1 MANWRERL
9 RELWNRYQSKRK
21 YIIIGAILVLVLA
34 FAGISFWY
42 GSKPEYVPL
51 YTNLETKDAGDVVN
65 SLKESG
71 VPYELIEDKK
81 GATILVPV
89 TQVHN
94 LRLEL
99 ASAGLPRGN
108 KGFELFDD
116 SKLGVTE
123 FQNKINYLQALQ
135 GELTRTIEHLDSV
148 DKARVHIV
156 LPEDSL
162 YKKNEKPATAS
173 ILLMLKPETTLT
185 TPEVKGIVNLVSH
198 SVQGL
203 APENITIVD
212 DKGNILNKNDDDAL
226 EQQNAQNLRTLNQI
240 EMTKRVRDHIQQNI
254 QTMLDKTLGEGNAF
268 VRVSVELDFDDRKI
282 DRQTFTPVV
291 DESGIIRSQQDISES
306 YNGESNMPGGPAGM
320 QSNIPGYVA
329 EDRNANAEYERKEST
344 RNYEIN
350 EENQKIIASPGS
362 IRRLTVAVL
371 VNDTIT
377 ELQQEGLLRAVSS
390 AAGINEARGDTIS
403 VEPLPFNTDLQDQRA
418 EAARQEQL
426 RKDRILY
433 TEIAAMIL
441 LAALLLGGFLMY
453 RWKKRKERQAEIEA
467 KLEAERIAKEEQ
479 RRAEEEQRRAEEEQ
493 RRAEEAQRLAEIK
506 AVQEAQEAEAE
517 QRAQAVTKDSI
528 PEEPELTEE
537 ERQQLKEKQAILKLI
552 DEKPAEVA
560 LLIKTWLTTDE

>member
-9 RELWNRYQSKRK
+9 RELWNRYDNRHR
-21 YIIIGAILVLVLA
+21 YAFIGGIIALVLA
-34 FAGISFWY
+34 IAGISFWY
-42 GSKPEYVPL
+42 GNKPEYVPL
-51 YTNLETKDAGDVVN
+51 YTNLEMKDAGDVVN
-65 SLKESG
+65 SLKETG
-71 VPYELIEDKK
+71 VPYELVEDKR
-81 GATILVPV
+81 GSTILVPA

-94 LRLEL
+94 LRLDL
-99 ASAGLPRGN
+99 AAAGLPRGN

-135 GELTRTIEHLDSV
+135 GELTRTIEHLGSV
-148 DKARVHIV
+148 EKARIHIV

-173 ILLMLKPETTLT
+173 ILLMLKPETQLT
-185 TPEVKGIVNLVSH
+185 KPEVKGIVNLVSH

-212 DKGNILNKNDDDAL
+212 EQGNILNKNDDDEL

-254 QTMLDKTLGEGNAF
+254 QTMLDKSLGEGNAF

-291 DESGIIRSQQDISES
+291 DDAGIIRSQQDVSES
-306 YNGESNMPGGPAGM
+306 YTGESNMPGGPAGVTG
-320 QSNIPGYVA
+320 NIPGYVA
-329 EDRNANAEYERKEST
+329 EQRNANAEYERKEST

-350 EENQKIIASPGS
+350 EENQKIVASPGS

-371 VNDTIT
+371 VSDEIT

-390 AAGINEARGDTIS
+390 AAGINEERGDTIS
-403 VEPLPFNTDLQDQRA
+403 VEPMPFNTDLRDQR
-418 EAARQEQL
+418 EALERQEQL

-441 LAALLLGGFLMY
+441 IAALLLGGFLMY
-453 RWKKRKERQAEIEA
+453 RWKKRKERQAELEA
-467 KLEAERIAKEEQ
+467 KLAAERQAREE
-479 RRAEEEQRRAEEEQ
+479 A
-493 RRAEEAQRLAEIK
+493 RRAEEAQRRAE
-506 AVQEAQEAEAE
+506 EAERLAAAE
-517 QRAQAVTKDSI
+517 ERAQAI
-528 PEEPELTEE
+528 ENNEIEEDKLTPA
-537 ERQQLKEKQAILKLI
+537 ERQNLTEKQAILKLI

-560 LLIKTWLTTDE
+560 WLIKTWLIEDE

>member
-9 RELWNRYQSKRK
+9 QELWNRYQNQRK
-21 YIIIGAILVLVLA
+21 YIIIGAIVVLVLA
-34 FAGISFWY
+34 FAGISYWY

-65 SLKESG
+65 NLKEAG
-71 VPYELIEDKK
+71 VPYELLEDKK
-81 GATILVPV
+81 GATILVPA

-94 LRLEL
+94 LRLDL
-99 ASAGLPRGN
+99 AAVGLPRGN
-108 KGFELFDD
+108 KGFEIFDD

-123 FQNKINYLQALQ
+123 FQNKVNYLQALQ

-173 ILLMLKPETTLT
+173 ILLMLKPETKLT

-212 DKGNILNKNDDDAL
+212 EQGNILNKNDDDAF
-226 EQQNAQNLRTLNQI
+226 EQQTAQNLRTLSQI
-240 EMTKRVRDHIQQNI
+240 EMTKKVRDHIQQNI

-306 YNGESNMPGGPAGM
+306 YNGESTMPGGPAGV

-344 RNYEIN
+344 KNYEVN

-390 AAGINEARGDTIS
+390 AAGINEERGDTIS
-403 VEPLPFNTDLQDQRA
+403 VEPLPFNTDLLDQKA
-418 EAARQEQL
+418 EEARQEQL

-453 RWKKRKERQAEIEA
+453 RWKKRKERQDEIERQLA
-467 KLEAERIAKEEQ
+467 AERKARE
-479 RRAEEEQRRAEEEQ
+479 EEEQA
-493 RRAEEAQRLAEIK
+493 RRAEEARVQAEIAK
-506 AVQEAQEAEAE
+506 QQAEEQAQIE
-517 QRAQAVTKDSI
+517 QRAKEVEENII
-528 PEEPELTEE
+528 PEENLTEE
-537 ERQQLKEKQAILKLI
+537 EREQLKEKKAILKLI

-560 LLIKTWLTTDE
+560 MLVKLWLTEDE

>member
-9 RELWNRYQSKRK
+9 RELWNRYDRRRK
-21 YIIIGAILVLVLA
+21 LIFFGALLAVILA
-34 FAGISFWY
+34 FVGLSVWY
-42 GSKPEYVPL
+42 GSKPDYVPL

-65 SLKESG
+65 SLKETG
-71 VPYELIEDKK
+71 VPYELVEDKK
-81 GATILVPV
+81 GATILVPAP
-89 TQVHN
+89 QVHD
-94 LRLEL
+94 LRLDL

-148 DKARVHIV
+148 EKARVHIV

-173 ILLMLKPETTLT
+173 ILLMLAPETKLT
-185 TPEVKGIVNLVSH
+185 PPEVKGIVNLVSH

-203 APENITIVD
+203 NPENVTIVD
-212 DKGNILNKNDDDAL
+212 TEGNILNKSDDDAL
-226 EQQNAQNLRTLNQI
+226 EREAQMNLRALNQI
-240 EMTKRVRDHIQQNI
+240 EMTKKVRDHIQQNV
-254 QTMLDKTLGEGNAF
+254 QTLLDKTLGEGNAF

-306 YNGESNMPGGPAGM
+306 YNGESTIPGGPAGV

-329 EDRNANAEYERKEST
+329 EDRSANAEYERKEST

-371 VNDTIT
+371 VNDSIT

-390 AAGINEARGDTIS
+390 AAGINEDRGDTIS
-403 VEPLPFNTDLQDQRA
+403 VEPMPFNTELRDQRLA
-418 EAARQEQL
+418 QERQEQL

-441 LAALLLGGFLMY
+441 IAALVLGGFLMY
-453 RWKKRKERQAEIEA
+453 RWKKRKERQAEI
-467 KLEAERIAKEEQ
+467 AERLAAE
-479 RRAEEEQRRAEEEQ
+479 RRAREEA
-493 RRAEEAQRLAEIK
+493 RRAEEAARR
-506 AVQEAQEAEAE
+506 AEAE
-517 QRAQAVTKDSI
+517 ERQRQLEANEIEEDNLT
-528 PEEPELTEE
+528 PEEKQQMTE
-537 ERQQLKEKQAILKLI
+537 KDAILKLI
-552 DEKPAEVA
+552 DEKPAEA
-560 LLIKTWLTTDE
+560 AMLIKTWLAEDD

>member
-1 MANWRERL
+1 MPA
-9 RELWNRYQSKRK
+9 
-21 YIIIGAILVLVLA
+21 
-34 FAGISFWY
+34 
-42 GSKPEYVPL
+42 
-51 YTNLETKDAGDVVN
+51 
-65 SLKESG
+65 
-71 VPYELIEDKK
+71 
-81 GATILVPV
+81 

-94 LRLEL
+94 LRLDL
-99 ASAGLPRGN
+99 AAVGLPRGN
-108 KGFELFDD
+108 KGFEIFDD

-123 FQNKINYLQALQ
+123 FQNKVNYLQALQ
-135 GELTRTIEHLDSV
+135 GELTRTIEHLGSV

-173 ILLMLKPETTLT
+173 ILLMLKPETKLT

-212 DKGNILNKNDDDAL
+212 EQGNILNKNDDDAF
-226 EQQNAQNLRTLNQI
+226 EQQTAQNLRTLSQI
-240 EMTKRVRDHIQQNI
+240 EMTKKVRDHIQQNI

-306 YNGESNMPGGPAGM
+306 YNGESTMPGGPAGV

-344 RNYEIN
+344 KNYEVN

-390 AAGINEARGDTIS
+390 AAGINEERGDTIS
-403 VEPLPFNTDLQDQRA
+403 VEPLPFNTDLLDQKA
-418 EAARQEQL
+418 EEARQEQL

-453 RWKKRKERQAEIEA
+453 RWKKRKERQDEIERQLA
-467 KLEAERIAKEEQ
+467 VERKAREEKEQ
-479 RRAEEEQRRAEEEQ
+479 A
-493 RRAEEAQRLAEIK
+493 RRAEEARVQAEIAK
-506 AVQEAQEAEAE
+506 QQAEEQAQIE
-517 QRAQAVTKDSI
+517 QRAKEVEENII
-528 PEEPELTEE
+528 PEENLTEE
-537 ERQQLKEKQAILKLI
+537 EREQLKEKKAILKLI

-560 LLIKTWLTTDE
+560 MLVKLWLTEDE

>member
-9 RELWNRYQSKRK
+9 RELWNRYDKKRK
-21 YIIIGAILVLVLA
+21 YAFIGGLIVLVLA

-71 VPYELIEDKK
+71 VPYELIEDKR

-135 GELTRTIEHLDSV
+135 GELTRTIEHLGSV

-173 ILLMLKPETTLT
+173 ILLMLKPETKLT
-185 TPEVKGIVNLVSH
+185 QPEVKGIVNLVSH

-203 APENITIVD
+203 SPENITIVD
-212 DKGNILNKNDDDAL
+212 EQGNILNKNDDDEL
-226 EQQNAQNLRTLNQI
+226 ELQNAQNLRTLNQI

-254 QTMLDKTLGEGNAF
+254 QTLLDKSLGEGNAF
-268 VRVSVELDFDDRKI
+268 VRVSVELDFDDKKI

-291 DESGIIRSQQDISES
+291 DESGIIRSQQDVSES
-306 YNGESNMPGGPAGM
+306 YNGESTMPGGPAGVTG
-320 QSNIPGYVA
+320 NVPGYVA
-329 EDRNANAEYERKEST
+329 EERNANAEYERKEST
-344 RNYEIN
+344 KNYEVN
-350 EENQKIIASPGS
+350 EENQKIVASPGS

-371 VNDTIT
+371 VNDDTT
-377 ELQQEGLLRAVSS
+377 ELQRESLLRAVAS
-390 AAGINEARGDTIS
+390 AAGINEDRGDTIS
-403 VEPLPFNTDLQDQRA
+403 VEPLPFNTDLQDQKAR
-418 EAARQEQL
+418 EAQLEQL

-441 LAALLLGGFLMY
+441 IAALLLGGFLMY
-453 RWKKRKERQAEIEA
+453 RWKKRKERQAELEA
-467 KLEAERIAKEEQ
+467 KLEAERLAREEAERAEQARIAEEQ
-479 RRAEEEQRRAEEEQ
+479 RIQREQEEERI
-493 RRAEEAQRLAEIK
+493 AQVEK
-506 AVQEAQEAEAE
+506 
-517 QRAQAVTKDSI
+517 RAQAIEEEEI
-528 PEEPELTEE
+528 PLDNLTEE
-537 ERQQLKEKQAILKLI
+537 ERRQLEEKKAILKLI

-560 LLIKTWLTTDE
+560 WLVKMWLIEDE

>member
-9 RELWNRYQSKRK
+9 QELWNRYDRRRK
-21 YIIIGAILVLVLA
+21 LIFFGVILAAILA
-34 FAGISFWY
+34 FVGISFWY
-42 GSKPEYVPL
+42 GSKPDYVPL

-65 SLKESG
+65 SLKETG
-71 VPYELIEDKK
+71 VPYDLIEDKK
-81 GATILVPV
+81 GATILVPAP
-89 TQVHN
+89 QVHD
-94 LRLEL
+94 LRLSL
-99 ASAGLPRGN
+99 ATAGLPRGN

-135 GELTRTIEHLDSV
+135 GELTRTIEHLGSV

-173 ILLMLKPETTLT
+173 ILLMLKPETKLT
-185 TPEVKGIVNLVSH
+185 PPEVKGIVNLVSH

-203 APENITIVD
+203 NPENVTIVD
-212 DKGNILNKNDDDAL
+212 EQGNILNKSDDDAL
-226 EQQNAQNLRTLNQI
+226 ERENQMNLRALNQI
-240 EMTKRVRDHIQQNI
+240 EMTKKVRDHIQQNV
-254 QTMLDKTLGEGNAF
+254 QTLLDKTLGEGNAF
-268 VRVSVELDFDDRKI
+268 VRVSVELDFDDKKI

-306 YNGESNMPGGPAGM
+306 YNGESNIPGGPAGV

-350 EENQKIIASPGS
+350 EENQKIVASPGS

-371 VNDTIT
+371 VNDSIT

-390 AAGINEARGDTIS
+390 AAGINEDRGDTIS
-403 VEPLPFNTDLQDQRA
+403 VEPMPFNTELRDQKA
-418 EAARQEQL
+418 EEARLLQL

-441 LAALLLGGFLMY
+441 IAALVLGGFLMY
-453 RWKKRKERQAEIEA
+453 RWKKRKERQAEI
-467 KLEAERIAKEEQ
+467 AERLAEERRLREEA
-479 RRAEEEQRRAEEEQ
+479 RRAEEERR
-493 RRAEEAQRLAEIK
+493 K
-506 AVQEAQEAEAE
+506 AEAAE
-517 QRAQAVTKDSI
+517 RARAVAANEIEEDNLT
-528 PEEPELTEE
+528 PEEKQQITE
-537 ERQQLKEKQAILKLI
+537 RDAILKFI
-552 DEKPAEVA
+552 DEKPADA
-560 LLIKTWLTTDE
+560 AMLIKTWLAEDD

>member
-1 MANWRERL
+1 M
-9 RELWNRYQSKRK
+9 
-21 YIIIGAILVLVLA
+21 
-34 FAGISFWY
+34 
-42 GSKPEYVPL
+42 PL

-65 SLKESG
+65 SLKETG
-71 VPYELIEDKK
+71 VPYELVEDKK
-81 GATILVPV
+81 GATILVPAP
-89 TQVHN
+89 QVHD
-94 LRLEL
+94 LRLDL

-148 DKARVHIV
+148 EKARVHIV

-173 ILLMLKPETTLT
+173 ILLMLAPEAKLT
-185 TPEVKGIVNLVSH
+185 PPEIKGIVNLVSH

-203 APENITIVD
+203 NPENVTIVD
-212 DKGNILNKNDDDAL
+212 AEGNILNKSDDDAL
-226 EQQNAQNLRTLNQI
+226 EREAQMNLRALNQI
-240 EMTKRVRDHIQQNI
+240 EMTKKVRDHIQQNV
-254 QTMLDKTLGEGNAF
+254 QTLLDKTLGDGNAF

-306 YNGESNMPGGPAGM
+306 YNGESTIPGGPAGV

-329 EDRNANAEYERKEST
+329 EDRSANAEYERKEST

-371 VNDTIT
+371 VNDSIT

-390 AAGINEARGDTIS
+390 AAGINEERGDTIS
-403 VEPLPFNTDLQDQRA
+403 VEPMPFNTELRDQRLA
-418 EAARQEQL
+418 QERQEQL

-441 LAALLLGGFLMY
+441 IAALVLGGFLMY
-453 RWKKRKERQAEIEA
+453 RWKKRKERQAEI
-467 KLEAERIAKEEQ
+467 AERLAAE
-479 RRAEEEQRRAEEEQ
+479 RRAREEA
-493 RRAEEAQRLAEIK
+493 RRAEEAARR
-506 AVQEAQEAEAE
+506 AEAE
-517 QRAQAVTKDSI
+517 ERQRQLEANEIEEDNLT
-528 PEEPELTEE
+528 PEEKQQMTE
-537 ERQQLKEKQAILKLI
+537 KDAILKLI
-552 DEKPAEVA
+552 DEKPAEA
-560 LLIKTWLTTDE
+560 AMLIKTWLAEDD

>member
-9 RELWNRYQSKRK
+9 QELWNRYQNQRK
-21 YIIIGAILVLVLA
+21 YIIIGAIVVLVLA
-34 FAGISFWY
+34 FAGISYWY

-65 SLKESG
+65 NLKEAG
-71 VPYELIEDKK
+71 VPYELLEDKK
-81 GATILVPV
+81 GATILVPA

-94 LRLEL
+94 LRLDL
-99 ASAGLPRGN
+99 AAAGLPRGN
-108 KGFELFDD
+108 KGFEIFDD

-123 FQNKINYLQALQ
+123 FQNKVNYLQALQ

-173 ILLMLKPETTLT
+173 ILLMLKPETKLT

-212 DKGNILNKNDDDAL
+212 EQGNILNKNDDDAF
-226 EQQNAQNLRTLNQI
+226 EQQTAQNLRTLSQI
-240 EMTKRVRDHIQQNI
+240 EMTKKVRDHIQQNI

-306 YNGESNMPGGPAGM
+306 YNGESTMPGGPAGV

-344 RNYEIN
+344 KNYEIN

-390 AAGINEARGDTIS
+390 AAGINEERGDTIS
-403 VEPLPFNTDLQDQRA
+403 VEPLPFNTDLLDQKA
-418 EAARQEQL
+418 EEARQEQL

-453 RWKKRKERQAEIEA
+453 RWKKRKERQDEIERQLA
-467 KLEAERIAKEEQ
+467 AERKARE
-479 RRAEEEQRRAEEEQ
+479 EEEQA
-493 RRAEEAQRLAEIK
+493 RRAEEARVQAEIAK
-506 AVQEAQEAEAE
+506 QQAEEQAQIE
-517 QRAQAVTKDSI
+517 QRAKEVEENII
-528 PEEPELTEE
+528 PEENLTEE
-537 ERQQLKEKQAILKLI
+537 EREQLKEKKAILKLI

-560 LLIKTWLTTDE
+560 MLVKLWLTEDE

>member
-9 RELWNRYQSKRK
+9 RELWNRYDNRHR
-21 YIIIGAILVLVLA
+21 YAFIGGIIALVIAI
-34 FAGISFWY
+34 AGISFWY
-42 GSKPEYVPL
+42 GNKPEYVPL

-65 SLKESG
+65 SLKETG
-71 VPYELIEDKK
+71 VPYELVEDKR
-81 GATILVPV
+81 GATILVPA

-94 LRLEL
+94 LRLDL
-99 ASAGLPRGN
+99 AAQGLPRGN

-123 FQNKINYLQALQ
+123 FQNKVNYLQALQ
-135 GELTRTIEHLDSV
+135 GELTRTIEHLGSV
-148 DKARVHIV
+148 EKARIHIV

-173 ILLMLKPETTLT
+173 ILLMLKPEAQLT
-185 TPEVKGIVNLVSH
+185 KPEVKGIVNLVSH

-203 APENITIVD
+203 TPENITIVD
-212 DKGNILNKNDDDAL
+212 EQGNILNKNDDDEL

-291 DESGIIRSQQDISES
+291 DDAGIIRSQQDVSES
-306 YNGESNMPGGPAGM
+306 YTGESNVPGGPAGVTG
-320 QSNIPGYVA
+320 NIPGYVA
-329 EDRNANAEYERKEST
+329 EERNANAEYERKEST
-344 RNYEIN
+344 RNYEVN
-350 EENQKIIASPGS
+350 EENQKIVASPGS

-371 VNDTIT
+371 VSDEIT

-390 AAGINEARGDTIS
+390 AAGINEERGDTIS
-403 VEPLPFNTDLQDQRA
+403 VEPMPFNTDLRDQR
-418 EAARQEQL
+418 EALERQEQL

-441 LAALLLGGFLMY
+441 IAALLLGGFLMY
-453 RWKKRKERQAEIEA
+453 RWKKRKERQAELEA
-467 KLEAERIAKEEQ
+467 KLAAERQAREE
-479 RRAEEEQRRAEEEQ
+479 A
-493 RRAEEAQRLAEIK
+493 RRAEEAQRRAE
-506 AVQEAQEAEAE
+506 EAERLAAAE
-517 QRAQAVTKDSI
+517 ERAQAIENNEIEDDK
-528 PEEPELTEE
+528 LTPA
-537 ERQQLKEKQAILKLI
+537 ERQNLNQKQAIMKLI

-560 LLIKTWLTTDE
+560 WLIKTWLIEDE